1 MVEKLEFNEL
11 LKKSRVEHGMT
22 QQQVADKIGIDKST
36 YCGYETG
43 KRQPD
48 PRRIVQIAKA
58 LGVSPNVFFDGENEK
73 APILSVDSTGGKISV
88 NELTDILLKL
98 GFITQDA
105 DLSDSDL
112 RFLISVGEVIRSW
125 FRFAQ

>member
-58 LGVSPNVFFDGENEK
+58 LGVMQIYRI
-73 APILSVDSTGGKISV
+73 AISV
-88 NELTDILLKL
+88 SLFRSGKSSVLGLHRENSAYANFFGFSWLLM
-98 GFITQDA
+98 
-105 DLSDSDL
+105 
-112 RFLISVGEVIRSW
+112 
-125 FRFAQ
+125 